1 MKSRPERSQPM
12 AAARVEAKERA
23 MERVRSAF
31 GLFAAAAALVIA
43 HAAAAEDACGLCD
56 DKVVINSDLAGCFLE
71 EYGALAQRSSG
82 AIVVDLS
89 DCASRGVVEA
99 LAPPVVGAEEPDV
112 KFMVSR
118 SQLECLKRK
127 LEEPGVVLD
136 PTATIELNQC
146 P

>member
-1 MKSRPERSQPM
+1 
-12 AAARVEAKERA
+12 
-23 MERVRSAF
+23 MEWIVRGVA
-31 GLFAAAAALVIA
+31 LIAAAATASLVA
-43 HAAAAEDACGLCD
+43 SAGRAEEACGLCD

-71 EYGALAQRSSG
+71 EYGTLAQRSSG

-99 LAPPVVGAEEPDV
+99 LAPPTLIGEEPDV

-118 SQLECLKRK
+118 TQLDCLKRK

-136 PTATIELNQC
+136 PTATIELDQC
-146 P
+146 G